1 MECVFKTI
9 KQTMFI
15 LVIKKKK
22 TSIPPFLINYGRFS
36 PPDVALFHSR
46 CKVVGMEPHLTIEMY
61 PFQVRL
67 YECICGTGCLVCDRD

>member
-1 MECVFKTI
+1 MCVQDT
-9 KQTMFI
+9 QTNNVYI
-15 LVIKKKK
+15 SGKKKKK